1 MYKCVFKT
9 LYYKNSLYFNDYF
22 PFVTWNAGRPK
33 VKHCSGLWI
42 QLIFENK
49 LKLLIIV
56 SLTSN
61 FVRTIL
67 ITSILWN
74 MVDNRSREMLKAQE
88 NTISGGKFLTDCRVI
103 KIHAIYIYIILHF
116 SNLTF
121 MEIFIRKWKN
131 ILSKYICINNNNIIY
146 NIIVY
151 IYYI

>member
-103 KIHAIYIYIILHF
+103 KIHAIYMYMAAPSGAFWPPITLLGR
-116 SNLTF
+116 SPMENWVDEKSTF
-121 MEIFIRKWKN
+121 LIADF
-131 ILSKYICINNNNIIY
+131 
-146 NIIVY
+146 
-151 IYYI
+151 